1 MAQQNKGKGR
11 SRRSGS
17 ISTKGQNT
25 LQHPGA
31 VLAQI
36 LEDTPTALAAKWFNL
51 SEAELLAVLEGRAPM
66 TAAMAQQA
74 GAVFGTGSAVRMGCV
89 SCRDKCFAALMDL
102 SKAERL
108 EKDFLSRRST
118 FTDTLAS
125 EFWEALNQRF
135 RRSVIVIES
144 KGDVRFSTSACT
156 SFPASDVSVFSS
168 PFLGSE
174 RSRFIAGL
182 GQLFMTSCVSVV

>member
-17 ISTKGQNT
+17 GSTGQNT

-36 LEDTPTALAAKWFNL
+36 LEDTPTALAAKWFSL

-74 GAVFGTGSAVRMGCV
+74 GAVFGTGSAPWLEMQ
-89 SCRDKCFAALMDL
+89 SAWDAAH
-102 SKAERL
+102 AE
-108 EKDFLSRRST
+108 T
-118 FTDTLAS
+118 NTP
-125 EFWEALNQRF
+125 QH
-135 RRSVIVIES
+135 
-144 KGDVRFSTSACT
+144 
-156 SFPASDVSVFSS
+156 
-168 PFLGSE
+168 
-174 RSRFIAGL
+174 
-182 GQLFMTSCVSVV
+182 

>member
-17 ISTKGQNT
+17 GSTKGQNT

-36 LEDTPTALAAKWFNL
+36 LEDTPTALAAKWFSL

-74 GAVFGTGSAVRMGCV
+74 GACLLYTSPSPRDPKTSRMPSSA
-89 SCRDKCFAALMDL
+89 
-102 SKAERL
+102 
-108 EKDFLSRRST
+108 
-118 FTDTLAS
+118 
-125 EFWEALNQRF
+125 
-135 RRSVIVIES
+135 
-144 KGDVRFSTSACT
+144 
-156 SFPASDVSVFSS
+156 
-168 PFLGSE
+168 
-174 RSRFIAGL
+174 
-182 GQLFMTSCVSVV
+182 

>member
-17 ISTKGQNT
+17 GSTKGQNT

-36 LEDTPTALAAKWFNL
+36 LEDTPTALAAKWFSL
-51 SEAELLAVLEGRAPM
+51 SEAELLAVLE
-66 TAAMAQQA
+66 
-74 GAVFGTGSAVRMGCV
+74 
-89 SCRDKCFAALMDL
+89 
-102 SKAERL
+102 
-108 EKDFLSRRST
+108 
-118 FTDTLAS
+118 
-125 EFWEALNQRF
+125 
-135 RRSVIVIES
+135 
-144 KGDVRFSTSACT
+144 VRFSTSACT

>member
-17 ISTKGQNT
+17 GSTKGQNT

-36 LEDTPTALAAKWFNL
+36 LEDTPTALAAKWFSL

-74 GAVFGTGSAVRMGCV
+74 GAVFGTGSAPFRCCASSAHAAPLIYFNCSAFKAKGRITVSASGCRQPVFPLAFRPFRSLPGRSGSTEFFSGV
-89 SCRDKCFAALMDL
+89 SAVHQDPSVKVQDAQLLLCQ
-102 SKAERL
+102 SHPP
-108 EKDFLSRRST
+108 
-118 FTDTLAS
+118 
-125 EFWEALNQRF
+125 RF
-135 RRSVIVIES
+135 RPQR
-144 KGDVRFSTSACT
+144 RT
-156 SFPASDVSVFSS
+156 
-168 PFLGSE
+168 
-174 RSRFIAGL
+174 
-182 GQLFMTSCVSVV
+182 

>member
-17 ISTKGQNT
+17 GSTKGQNT

-36 LEDTPTALAAKWFNL
+36 LEDTPTALAAKWFSL

-74 GAVFGTGSAVRMGCV
+74 APYSARLCALVRNAVRMGRGPCQ
-89 SCRDKCFAALMDL
+89 RQIL
-102 SKAERL
+102 
-108 EKDFLSRRST
+108 RST
-118 FTDTLAS
+118 D
-125 EFWEALNQRF
+125 
-135 RRSVIVIES
+135 
-144 KGDVRFSTSACT
+144 G
-156 SFPASDVSVFSS
+156 
-168 PFLGSE
+168 
-174 RSRFIAGL
+174 
-182 GQLFMTSCVSVV
+182 VVKS

>member
-17 ISTKGQNT
+17 GSTKGQNT

-36 LEDTPTALAAKWFNL
+36 LKDTPTALAAKWFSL

-74 GAVFGTGSAVRMGCV
+74 GAVFGTGSAPWLEMQ
-89 SCRDKCFAALMDL
+89 SAWDAAH
-102 SKAERL
+102 AE
-108 EKDFLSRRST
+108 T
-118 FTDTLAS
+118 NAP
-125 EFWEALNQRF
+125 QH
-135 RRSVIVIES
+135 
-144 KGDVRFSTSACT
+144 
-156 SFPASDVSVFSS
+156 
-168 PFLGSE
+168 
-174 RSRFIAGL
+174 
-182 GQLFMTSCVSVV
+182 